1 MGQCYRHDDDE
12 TSSAGGEFHSVIR
25 QLQEQGVPNHKIIHA
40 AMAELHG
47 LASEASRDSGR
58 EAAKESLRG

>member
-25 QLQEQGVPNHKIIHA
+25 QLQEQGAPNHKIIHA

-47 LASEASRDSGR
+47 LASEASRESDR
-58 EAAKESLRG
+58 ETAKENS